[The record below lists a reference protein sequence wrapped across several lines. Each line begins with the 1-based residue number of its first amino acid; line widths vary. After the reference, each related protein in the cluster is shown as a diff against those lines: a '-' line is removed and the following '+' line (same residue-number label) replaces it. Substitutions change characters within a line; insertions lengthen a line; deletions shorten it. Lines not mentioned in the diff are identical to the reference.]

1 LKARRRSRLLTLG
14 AVALIAGFVLWAHWG
29 SGRPVFHAELSREP
43 GREPFRTAYRV
54 DSFGE
59 DGHFVRA
66 AQSGYNIFYFTPR
79 YAARF
84 TRKSA
89 ADAKNACGAC
99 HAPEDMAY
107 ALVSSD
113 RFDAALGRR
122 VSFEER
128 VMRCLAGRLDGFV
141 PTLYD
146 PILRDL
152 RVFARAVAHHLQ
164 LSEGALKDT
173 AN

>member
-1 LKARRRSRLLTLG
+1 
-14 AVALIAGFVLWAHWG
+14 
-29 SGRPVFHAELSREP
+29 
-43 GREPFRTAYRV
+43 
-54 DSFGE
+54 
-59 DGHFVRA
+59 
-66 AQSGYNIFYFTPR
+66 
-79 YAARF
+79 
-84 TRKSA
+84 
-89 ADAKNACGAC
+89 
-99 HAPEDMAY
+99 
-107 ALVSSD
+107 VSSD

-146 PILRDL
+146 PTLRDL

-164 LSEGALKDT
+164 LSEGALRTT